1 MFFHLQSKVEGRG
14 MISLITQYWRNFKTN
29 MSLQILNAL
38 AKLFLYKM
46 KNKKL

>member
-1 MFFHLQSKVEGRG
+1 MFFHLQSKVEGR
-14 MISLITQYWRNFKTN
+14 SLNIGGIFKRN

-46 KNKKL
+46 